1 MRGNASLARTISAI
15 PNRISVHTIRPTLG
29 LIRNE
34 PLELPLE
41 LELDELLEAAAISR
55 SLDIYLST

>member
-1 MRGNASLARTISAI
+1 M
-15 PNRISVHTIRPTLG
+15 RPTLG